1 MFENGHLVFKASGRF
16 CLPTKRSPP
25 LNKVT
30 FYSALVDDA
39 RLAAGTIETD
49 TDDQSPP
56 KSVVQGLAFMG
67 QAIKLK

>member
-1 MFENGHLVFKASGRF
+1 LFAHQ
-16 CLPTKRSPP
+16 TPP
-25 LNKVT
+25 SLNKLA
-30 FYSALVDDA
+30 FYLALVDGTL
-39 RLAAGTIETD
+39 LAAGTIETD